1 IEPKQRYLGRC
12 EFGPGRRQ
20 PTDDWR
26 SDEILIALAGMV
38 AEAQQTGQFD
48 RAGAAQ
54 DLNFVRKLATTRAAE
69 NQY

>member
-1 IEPKQRYLGRC
+1 MATAFHEAGHAVVATALGRVVHRISIEPKQRYLGRC

-38 AEAQQTGQFD
+38 AEAQQTG
-48 RAGAAQ
+48 
-54 DLNFVRKLATTRAAE
+54 
-69 NQY
+69 